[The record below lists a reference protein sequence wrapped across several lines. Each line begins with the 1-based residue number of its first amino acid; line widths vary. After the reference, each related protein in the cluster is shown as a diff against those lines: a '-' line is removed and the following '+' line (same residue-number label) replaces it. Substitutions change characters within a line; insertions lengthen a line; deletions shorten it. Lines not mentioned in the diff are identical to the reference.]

1 MNNQI
6 ETDSKTII
14 IEQLTRII
22 EQLTESLTCATDE
35 IEDVVNQLN
44 MTEYWVLNHMLDVCE
59 DNEVM
64 RESLK
69 ESFNTFIDGYDV
81 TNTKL

>member
-22 EQLTESLTCATDE
+22 EQLTESLTCTTDE

-44 MTEYWVLNHMLDVCE
+44 MTEYWVENKMLA
-59 DNEVM
+59 
-64 RESLK
+64 L
-69 ESFNTFIDGYDV
+69 
-81 TNTKL
+81 